1 MNLNILKPY
10 FSVMRLDKPIGF
22 LLLLW
27 PTLTA
32 LWIAGQGKPAPYLIF
47 IFICGVFLTRAA
59 GCVINDFADRD
70 FDRYVQRTQA
80 RALTT
85 GMISQKNALLL
96 CGLLF
101 LSAFLLVL
109 FLNKL
114 TITLSIVA
122 LALATIYPF
131 MKRYTHFPQVVLGMA
146 FSWGIPMAFAAQTGK
161 IPQTAWLLYLIAIL
175 WTTAYDTM
183 YGMVDRDDDLK
194 LQLKSTAIFFGKYD
208 KLAIG
213 LLQISVLALLIILG
227 GILNY
232 NFYYYAGIFCTG
244 LFFIYQQFLIAARQ
258 PQNCFKAFLN
268 NNYALLAVFVSVMVN
283 YSLN

>member
-1 MNLNILKPY
+1 MNLNTLKPY

-32 LWIAGQGKPAPYLIF
+32 LWIAGQGKPTPYLIF
-47 IFICGVFLTRAA
+47 IFVCGVFLTRAA

-70 FDRYVQRTQA
+70 FDRHVQRTRA
-80 RALTT
+80 RPLTN

-96 CGLLF
+96 CGMLF
-101 LSAFLLVL
+101 LLAFLLVL

-114 TITLSIVA
+114 TIALSVVA

-131 MKRYTHFPQVVLGMA
+131 MKRYTHFPQIVLGMA
-146 FSWGIPMAFAAQTGK
+146 FSWGIPMAFAAQTGQ
-161 IPQTAWLLYLIAIL
+161 ISQTAWLLYFIAIL

-183 YGMVDRDDDLK
+183 YGMVDRDDDIK
-194 LQLKSTAIFFGKYD
+194 LQLKSTAIFLGKYD
-208 KLAIG
+208 KLTIG
-213 LLQISVLALLIILG
+213 LLQITVLILLIFLG
-227 GILNY
+227 QRLNY
-232 NFYYYAGIFCTG
+232 NFYYYAGISGAG
-244 LFFIYQQFLIAARQ
+244 LLFLYQQYLIYRRE

-268 NNYALLAVFVSVMVN
+268 NNYALFFVFLGIVLN